1 MNSLKPITK
10 RYYTIDGSVEGNALY
25 PSDFIE
31 SKNLKFITVIAVD
44 LWLEDQDG
52 DYIRPTFV
60 TFHSDFVQLEPHLN
74 HFVCVC
80 NQQLEQRKRFEQ
92 VRATQGFNW
101 WLCDYKGQRME
112 LNEDVHLIVELMLE
126 Y

>member
-1 MNSLKPITK
+1 MDRLQTITK
-10 RYYTIDGSVEGNALY
+10 RYHTTRGSVEGSVLY
-25 PSDFIE
+25 PSDFVE
-31 SKNLKFITVIAVD
+31 SRNLKFITVIAVD
-44 LWLEDQDG
+44 LWLEDEDG
-52 DYIRPTFV
+52 DYIRPNFV
-60 TFHSDFVQLEPHLN
+60 TFHSDFVQLEPHLD

-80 NQQLEQRKRFEQ
+80 NQQLEQRKKYEQ